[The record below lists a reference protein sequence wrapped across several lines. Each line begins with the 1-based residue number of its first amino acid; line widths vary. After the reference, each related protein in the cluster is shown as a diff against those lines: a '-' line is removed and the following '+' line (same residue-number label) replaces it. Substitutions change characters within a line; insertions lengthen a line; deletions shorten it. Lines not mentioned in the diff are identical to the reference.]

1 MAEAEAGKSISTY
14 TLPNSDACLIESGS
28 KKSSAGDE
36 NKTNA
41 ELNGGISDAQP
52 QLSCPRCGSTK
63 LYKDGLRYL
72 KMGSSV
78 QRWLC
83 RNCGY
88 RFSETNPNKPNKFQ
102 HAQKIQRQILNSS
115 DALLFNC
122 QGSCEALSGAPTGQH
137 RLVQTLVEV
146 ESRIGEAQREGTRPD
161 AATIKGKVLEFA
173 WYLKKKGRKQ
183 TTIKTY
189 ISYLNTLIENGVNAE
204 NPEAVKDFLATAP
217 WKDASK
223 HTFCHLYTTFLKFL
237 GKQWE
242 QPSYYPTRK
251 LPFIPTEDEID
262 QFVAASGKKL
272 AAALQIAKE
281 TAMRV
286 GEIAKLKWTDIDFE
300 KGIIFC
306 NSPEK
311 NCEPGVYKISQKLI
325 SMLNMLPRER
335 EYIFGPSP
343 RNLKTL
349 MYYTRKKILRKL
361 CETRLASIGFHTLRH
376 WKATKLYH
384 ETKNPLLVKEF
395 LRHRNLDSTL
405 IYIQLEKS
413 LYQDRNDNFIVM
425 ATKNPEEIKALLEV
439 GFDYVCQKDD
449 LVFLRKRK

>member
-1 MAEAEAGKSISTY
+1 MQI
-14 TLPNSDACLIESGS
+14 D
-28 KKSSAGDE
+28 
-36 NKTNA
+36 NA
-41 ELNGGISDAQP
+41 EQSGLK
-52 QLSCPRCGSTK
+52 CPRCGSEE

-72 KMGSSV
+72 ADSSV

-88 RFSETNPNKPNKFQ
+88 RFSGTPLNKSNKLQ
-102 HAQKIQRQILNSS
+102 YLQKVDRQILNSPE
-115 DALLFNC
+115 ALPLYC
-122 QGSCEALSGAPTGQH
+122 QGSSEASSRAPSATRAVKTLATVETRIEEARREDTKQGTATNKG
-137 RLVQTLVEV
+137 RLV
-146 ESRIGEAQREGTRPD
+146 
-161 AATIKGKVLEFA
+161 EFA

-189 ISYLNTLIENGVNAE
+189 ISYLRTLIENGVNME
-204 NPEAVKDFLATAP
+204 NPEAVKDFLATVP

-223 HTFCHLYTTFLKFL
+223 HTFCHLYTTFLKFI

-242 QPSYYPTRK
+242 QPSYHPTRK

-262 QFVAASGKKL
+262 RFIAASGKKL

-300 KGIIFC
+300 KAIIFC
-306 NSPEK
+306 NNPEK

-325 SMLNMLPRER
+325 SMLNMLPKER

-349 MYYTRKKILRKL
+349 MYYARKTILRKL
-361 CETRLASIGFHTLRH
+361 GEPRLASIGFHTLRH

-395 LRHRNLDSTL
+395 LRHKNLDSTL
-405 IYIQLEKS
+405 IYIQLEKA
-413 LYQDRNDNFIVM
+413 LYQDRNENFIVM

-449 LVFLRKRK
+449 MVFLRKRK